1 MACYACLT
9 PFPSIP
15 SKGTKIKLKVKG
27 APVPEGVS
35 KPNAGVVPKAQ
46 GVAAATQAE
55 TGGVPDGKG
64 VSESGRYK
72 CQVCE
77 NHFCIDCDVYAH
89 EIIHN
94 CPGCQSDARGQT
106 GVAAAEVG
114 NGTEMMVD
122 GNGGGVGDAMVL

>member
-15 SKGTKIKLKVKG
+15 AQGTKIKLKVKG
-27 APVPEGVS
+27 AAVPEGVS
-35 KPNAGVVPKAQ
+35 KLNAGVVPKAQ
-46 GVAAATQAE
+46 GVAAATQVE
-55 TGGVPDGKG
+55 IGGVPDEKG

-106 GVAAAEVG
+106 GPATAEAG
-114 NGTEMMVD
+114 NGTELMVD
-122 GNGGGVGDAMVL
+122 GNGGVVGDAMVL